1 METIEKYHGMTP
13 TQIDNSDVR
22 HRARISLKVTI
33 PTKNHDNLY
42 IIFKIVMLEVG
53 PLLSPSKNKSLSFPL
68 INDTALPYN
77 TLYM

>member
-1 METIEKYHGMTP
+1 MEVRVLRVKIENYHG
-13 TQIDNSDVR
+13 IDVR
-22 HRARISLKVTI
+22 HRARISLKVMI

-42 IIFKIVMLEVG
+42 VIFKIVMLEVG

-77 TLYM
+77 TLYI